1 MLSRNIANVL
11 KYILYASDSDGEF
24 IDTKI
29 SGNNEASGLDSLK
42 NPQNPKNIIFSYINI
57 NSVRNKFG
65 SPSSLISSYLDILP
79 IAETKLDYS
88 FPNAQFLISNFHQ
101 PFCVDIS
108 RNSGGLLVFVRS
120 SIPTRMLSNYRLPPD
135 IPAIPFEINLRKE
148 KWLFISV
155 YKPPSLNNQ
164 YFCDSLSELLD
175 FYSSIYDNKV
185 VFGDFNLDISHPV
198 MLPFKN
204 NENFINLVKGNTCFK
219 GKGSCIDLILTNR
232 RYSFKHTSFIETGL
246 SDHHHLISS
255 MMKTTF
261 EKEESKVLV
270 YQDYKNFS
278 FNSFKSELLSKF
290 HHNNVTF
297 TSFENNFVNVL
308 NQQAPK
314 KSKVFRGNQKPHLNK
329 SLRAAIMKRS

>member
-1 MLSRNIANVL
+1 MSV
-11 KYILYASDSDGEF
+11 
-24 IDTKI
+24 
-29 SGNNEASGLDSLK
+29 LDSSKAARL
-42 NPQNPKNIIFSYINI
+42 QNPKNIIFSYINI
-57 NSVRNKFG
+57 NSIRNKFG
-65 SPSSLISSYLDILP
+65 SLCNLTLSRVDILS
-79 IAETKLDYS
+79 IAETKLDYF
-88 FPNAQFLISNFHQ
+88 FPNAQFLIPNFHQ
-101 PFCVDIS
+101 PFRLDIS
-108 RNSGGLLVFVRS
+108 RNSGGLLVFVKS
-120 SIPTRMLSNYRLPPD
+120 SIPARMLCNCKLPPD
-135 IPAIPFEINLRKE
+135 IQAIPFEINLRKE

-185 VFGDFNLDISHPV
+185 VFGDFNLEISHPV
-198 MLPFKN
+198 MISFMN
-204 NENFINLVKGNTCFK
+204 DENFINLVKGKTCFR
-219 GKGSCIDLILTNR
+219 GKSSCIDLILTNR
-232 RYSFKHTSFIETGL
+232 RYSFKHTSSTETGL

-261 EKEESKVLV
+261 EKEESKVLI

-308 NQQAPK
+308 NQQVSTKIFFFVAI
-314 KSKVFRGNQKPHLNK
+314 KSR
-329 SLRAAIMKRS
+329 I